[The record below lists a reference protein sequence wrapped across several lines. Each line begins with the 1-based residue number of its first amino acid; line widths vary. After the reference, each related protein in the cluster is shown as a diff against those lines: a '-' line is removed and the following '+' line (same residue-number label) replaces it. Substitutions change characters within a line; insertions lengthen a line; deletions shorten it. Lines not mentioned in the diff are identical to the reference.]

1 MTVPVL
7 PVSTAPHCRIKLTVP
22 VVVGSHFRAV
32 DSPVVKV

>member
-1 MTVPVL
+1 MVVPEVPL
-7 PVSTAPHCRIKLTVP
+7 RTAPHCRIKLTVP